1 MCDGI
6 LSPRIRRVG
15 LQVCAVV
22 KGFRRS
28 TNRGLFAGGLGLFS
42 GDMGLFAGGL
52 GLFSGDMGLF
62 AGGLGLFSGDMGLIR
77 GYLSRGRAPQA
88 LARGP
93 GKSGG
98 PRDAAMARRGD
109 LGLGFRV

>member
-28 TNRGLFAGGLGLFS
+28 TNR
-42 GDMGLFAGGL
+42 GLFAGGL